1 MIRGVCTCRAAMC
14 NAVTHCGSVKVTSH
28 WQNKRRPDCQRASS
42 FQPSSTQTPPH
53 LLQTF
58 RCHDFKMDE
67 DIIEQVEPHIREILR
82 ICSALSVEG
91 RELHELNTLVGRKS
105 KLIFIRSLPV
115 R

>member
-1 MIRGVCTCRAAMC
+1 MPISLPAHLDANT
-14 NAVTHCGSVKVTSH
+14 K
-28 WQNKRRPDCQRASS
+28 
-42 FQPSSTQTPPH
+42 TPPH

-91 RELHELNTLVGRKS
+91 RELYELSMLVGLTSKLRFIHLYQYAEDAGAVQNHVVELNGGADC
-105 KLIFIRSLPV
+105 
-115 R
+115 